1 MKESAF
7 IKQNQKKWKQFEEDL
22 SNKTDDPSK
31 ISKLFVQIA
40 DDLSFARTFYKN
52 RSVRVYLNGVAQVLF
67 NDIYKKRK
75 IRKGDFLHF
84 WKTDLP
90 LQFYHARRAFLISTV
105 TFLLFALVGAYSCSQ
120 DEAFARSILG
130 NGYVDMTLE
139 NIEKGDPM
147 AVYKQDNVF
156 GMFFR
161 ITINNIFVALRTFV
175 FGIFASIG
183 TLAILLY
190 NGVMVG
196 VFQYFFVA
204 SGNFKESFLTIWQ
217 HGTIEISSIVIA
229 GGAGLYLGKG
239 LIFPGTLK
247 RSHSFRLSAQRGV
260 KIMLGLIPLFVIAG
274 FIETFITRFTETPD
288 IIRIL
293 VILLSLGFIIGY
305 FGVYPRYVF
314 KNASKEDL
322 EEKTLSTAVIRE
334 IDIKKINTAPEVIG
348 NAIQFIS
355 EKSSLFLKSSLLL
368 ALFFSFCGLVIYDLP
383 NLHSTT
389 EVAAGSNGVLD
400 YINFP
405 WLAVCNTF
413 VFGFCLLIFIHA
425 LLQFLS
431 LETKSTSFLQFVSK
445 HLLIALLAS
454 GIINSLFFLP
464 DDWGILALV
473 LTMVGISIA
482 VNLLTKREVNFTF
495 SNGIQNIKAFFGQ
508 FVIISLSVTGIIFLF
523 YKFLNSTIFTSVLS
537 SLTMVYEFE
546 TNTKIVVSYFIFRF
560 IIASLLLILVNTVVI
575 IMAFF
580 NFSANEK
587 SNASF
592 LNEKIDNFY
601 ASKSLN
607 D

>member
-183 TLAILLY
+183 TIAILLY

-431 LETKSTSFLQFVSK
+431 LETKSTTFLQFTSK

-482 VNLLTKREVNFTF
+482 VNLLIKQEVNFTF

-523 YKFLNSTIFTSVLS
+523 YKFLNSTVFTSILS

-546 TNTKIVVSYFIFRF
+546 TNTKIAVSYFIFRF

>member
-22 SNKTDDPSK
+22 SNKTDDPGK
-31 ISKLFVQIA
+31 ISKLFVQIT

-67 NDIYKKRK
+67 NDIYKKKK
-75 IRKGDFLHF
+75 IRKGEFLHF

-90 LQFYHARRAFLISTV
+90 LQFYHARRAFLISTI
-105 TFLLFALVGAYSCSQ
+105 TFLLFALMGAYSCSQ
-120 DEAFARSILG
+120 DETFARSILG
-130 NGYVDMTLE
+130 DQYVNMTLE

-147 AVYKQDNVF
+147 AIYKQDNVF

-161 ITINNIFVALRTFV
+161 ITTNNILVALRTFI
-175 FGIFASIG
+175 FGVFASIG
-183 TLAILLY
+183 TMAILLY

-196 VFQYFFVA
+196 TFQYFFVE

-260 KIMLGLIPLFVIAG
+260 KIMLGLIPLFIIAG
-274 FIETFITRFTETPD
+274 FIETFITRYTEVPD

-293 VILLSLGFIIGY
+293 VILFSFAFIIGY
-305 FGVYPRYVF
+305 FCIYPRYVY
-314 KNASKEDL
+314 KHATKEDL
-322 EEKTLSTAVIRE
+322 DEKIVSPALIRE
-334 IDIKKINTAPEVIG
+334 IDIKKIHTAPEIIG
-348 NAIQFIS
+348 NAIQFVS
-355 EKSSLFLKSSLLL
+355 EKSSLLIKTSMLL
-368 ALFFSFCGLVIYDLP
+368 ALLFSFCGLVIYDLP
-383 NLHSTT
+383 NYHSTT
-389 EVAAGSNGVLD
+389 EVAAGTNGILD

-413 VFGFCLLIFIHA
+413 IFGFCLLIFTKN

-431 LETKSTSFLQFVSK
+431 LETKSATLLQFVSK
-445 HLLIALLAS
+445 HLWKSIIASAV
-454 GIINSLFFLP
+454 INALFFLQ
-464 DDWGILALV
+464 DGWGILSIIIS
-473 LTMVGISIA
+473 MVGISIA
-482 VNLLTKREVNFTF
+482 TNLLIKDEVNFPF
-495 SNGIQNIKAFFGQ
+495 SNGIQNLKAFVGQ
-508 FVIISLSVTGIIFLF
+508 FVVITLALTGIIFLF
-523 YKFLNSTIFTSVLS
+523 YKFMDSMVFSSILS
-537 SLTMVYEFE
+537 SLTMVYEFS
-546 TNTKIVVSYFIFRF
+546 TNTKILVSYFIFRF
-560 IIASLLLILVNTVVI
+560 IISGLLLILVNTVII

-592 LNEKIDNFY
+592 LNQKIDNFL
-601 ASKSLN
+601 ASKSFN